1 MITLN
6 QLAMGHGARVLFT
19 DVTLKLTKDTRYA
32 LVGANGTGKST
43 LLQLIAGTE
52 SPSDGTIAVPKDS
65 TIGWLK
71 QDQFKYED
79 VNVIDVVIQ
88 GKPKLWE
95 ALLEKEELLT
105 SPEYNEKIGYRLG
118 ELEETIAHYNGYS
131 AEPTAINLLL
141 GLGVDAKYHYKPL
154 KLLSGGYKLRVLL
167 ARTLFSDP
175 DILLLDEPTNH
186 LDILSIAW
194 LEKYLRNNFSGLLLF
209 ISHDFEFINKLAGCI
224 LDVDY
229 GEIRP
234 YSGNYNKF
242 LSEKAEIEQ
251 QKLHEKKHIEDKIAS
266 MQAFVDKFKAKAS
279 KARQAQSKMKQIE
292 KLELPDIKHSSRI
305 APKFTFPVNRPSG
318 KTVLT
323 VKNITKS
330 YGEKSIFNKV
340 SFSIR
345 RGEKIVIIG
354 ANGIGKSTLIKTLL
368 GITNLDSGEYE
379 WGAETHINYLSQD
392 HHDLLKDHQTLMN
405 WLADHAT
412 KSPTQEV
419 RNMLGRVLFSKDDHE
434 KDILTLSGGEAARLL
449 IARIMLNPGNVLV
462 MDEPTNHMDLESIIN
477 LGNALKDYNGTLLLV
492 SHNRDLIKQVADRII
507 FISKDGMIDF
517 NGSYEEFTKKNE
529 QLAL

>member
-1 MITLN
+1 MIILN

-19 DVTLKLTKDTRYA
+19 DVSLKLTKNSRYA

-52 SPSDGTIAVPKDS
+52 SPSDGSISIPKDA

-79 VNVIDVVIQ
+79 TNIIDVVLQ
-88 GKPKLWE
+88 GKPALWA

-105 SPEYNEKIGYRLG
+105 TPEYTEAIGYRLAA
-118 ELEETIAHYNGYS
+118 LEETIAHYNGYT
-131 AEPTAINLLL
+131 AQTTAINMLL
-141 GLGVDAKYHYKPL
+141 GLGVLAEYHNKPL

-167 ARTLFSDP
+167 AQTLFANP

-194 LEKYLRNNFSGLLLF
+194 LEKYLKAEFNGLLLI
-209 ISHDFEFINKLAGCI
+209 ISHDIEFINKLADSI
-224 LDVDY
+224 LDIDY
-229 GEIRP
+229 GEIRE

-242 LSEKAEIEQ
+242 LAEKTEIEQ

-266 MQAFVDKFKAKAS
+266 MQLFVDKFKAKAS
-279 KARQAQSKMKQIE
+279 KARQAQSKLKQIE
-292 KLELPDIKHSSRI
+292 KIEIPDIKHSSRV
-305 APKFTFPVNRPSG
+305 APKFSFSINKPSA
-318 KTVLT
+318 KTILT
-323 VKNITKS
+323 VNNLSKS
-330 YGEKSIFNKV
+330 YGDKNIFKNI

-345 RGEKIVIIG
+345 RGEKVVILG
-354 ANGIGKSTLIKTLL
+354 VNGIGKSTLLKTILDL
-368 GITNLDSGEYE
+368 TPADSGEYE
-379 WGAETHINYLSQD
+379 WTENTQINYLSQD
-392 HHDLLKDHQTLMN
+392 HHDSLKNHQTLLN
-405 WLADHAT
+405 WLSDNAT
-412 KSPTQEV
+412 KSPTQDV

-449 IARIMLNPGNVLV
+449 IAKIMLNPGNVLI

-477 LGNALKDYNGTLLLV
+477 LGKALANYEGTLLLV
-492 SHNRDLIKQVADRII
+492 SHNRDLIKHVANRII
-507 FISKDGMIDF
+507 FISKTGITDF
-517 NGSYEEFTKKNE
+517 SGSYKEFLQKHE
-529 QLAL
+529 QLTL